1 MTEFMRALA
10 EVPFLRLSVA
20 AGLLASV
27 SCGVVGTF
35 VVTRRMTVAAGS
47 LAHAV
52 LGGIGA
58 AHWLR
63 VVHGWTWLSPL
74 HGALFAA
81 LLSAMIVGWVRDRGR
96 EREDTVISA
105 LWAVGMAAGVLF
117 LFKTPGYQADL
128 MTWLFGNIVV
138 VDPSDLRLLVGVDL
152 VVLAAVVAL
161 WNPLVGVSY
170 DEEFARLRG
179 VNVPLTTTLLLA
191 LTGLAIVTL
200 VAVVG
205 VVMVIAL
212 VTLPAATAGRFTR
225 RLSHT
230 MIAAVVLTALCTTAG
245 LAVSFEADLPTGA
258 TTIMITAALYALAHL
273 VSATRGRRRHR
284 NDRTHP

>member
-1 MTEFMRALA
+1 MTEFIQALEA
-10 EVPFLRLSVA
+10 FPFLRLA
-20 AGLLASV
+20 LGAGLLASV

-35 VVTRRMTVAAGS
+35 VVTRRMTVVAGS
-47 LAHAV
+47 LAHSV

-58 AHWLR
+58 AHYLH
-63 VVHGWTWLSPL
+63 VVRGWTWLHPL

-81 LLSAMIVGWVRDRGR
+81 LLAVMIIGWVRDRGR

-105 LWAVGMAAGVLF
+105 LWAVGMATGVLF
-117 LFKTPGYQADL
+117 LFRTPGYQADL
-128 MTWLFGNIVV
+128 MTYLFGNIVV
-138 VDPSDLRLLVGVDL
+138 VDPGELRLLVGVD
-152 VVLAAVVAL
+152 VIVLAVVVAF
-161 WNPLVGVSY
+161 WNPLLAVSY

-179 VNVPLTTTLLLA
+179 VNVPAVTTLLLA

-200 VAVVG
+200 VAMVG

-230 MIAAVVLTALCTTAG
+230 MVAAVILTALLTTGG
-245 LAVSFEADLPTGA
+245 LALSFQADLPTGA
-258 TTIMITAALYALAHL
+258 TTIMLTASVYALAHL
-273 VSATRGRRRHR
+273 VSAGRDRVRRRR
-284 NDRTHP
+284 P

>member
-1 MTEFMRALA
+1 MTEFIQALEA
-10 EVPFLRLSVA
+10 FPFLRLA
-20 AGLLASV
+20 LGAGLLASV

-35 VVTRRMTVAAGS
+35 VVTRRMTVVAGS
-47 LAHAV
+47 LAHSV

-58 AHWLR
+58 AHYLH
-63 VVHGWTWLSPL
+63 VVRGWTWLHPL

-81 LLSAMIVGWVRDRGR
+81 LLAAMIIGWVRDRGR

-105 LWAVGMAAGVLF
+105 LWAVGMATGVLF
-117 LFKTPGYQADL
+117 LFRTPGYQADL
-128 MTWLFGNIVV
+128 MTYLFGNIVV
-138 VDPSDLRLLVGVDL
+138 VDPGELRLLVGVD
-152 VVLAAVVAL
+152 VIVLAVVVAF
-161 WNPLVGVSY
+161 WNPLLAVSY

-179 VNVPLTTTLLLA
+179 VNVPAVTTLLLA

-200 VAVVG
+200 VAMVG

-230 MIAAVVLTALCTTAG
+230 MVAAVILTALLTTGG
-245 LAVSFEADLPTGA
+245 LALSFQADLPTGA
-258 TTIMITAALYALAHL
+258 TTIMLTASVYALAHL
-273 VSATRGRRRHR
+273 VSAGRDRVRRRR
-284 NDRTHP
+284 P